1 LRGELE
7 FMRRELD
14 RLSRHP
20 NALML
25 PTLAADTTGHIRRVG
40 AVLEVMPAGRS
51 QCGLKRRRPLVVG
64 LGEPPHLIRSEAKLA
79 QRRPERF
86 TGINPIQKLL
96 PQLDR

>member
-1 LRGELE
+1 MLATLGADAALDVRG
-7 FMRRELD
+7 
-14 RLSRHP
+14 
-20 NALML
+20 
-25 PTLAADTTGHIRRVG
+25 VG
-40 AVLEVMPAGRS
+40 AVLEVVAAGRS